1 MVVDLVLC
9 KIGGCWE
16 ERLESHEVSF
26 GYIYL
31 IDPGSQDQ
39 TRNGLKCFGPFVID
53 FKPFVIDLE
62 LFVIDLKVRDG

>member
-1 MVVDLVLC
+1 M
-9 KIGGCWE
+9 
-16 ERLESHEVSF
+16 ESHEVSF